1 MERSP
6 IEIVQNFLAG
16 RTDKNLIHELCAPD
30 VTYVSL
36 NYDNHDL
43 KKSMPWCGTSHGP
56 EAIFDVFSRVGQYW
70 TVDDFTS
77 QAIFG
82 EAEHVAVFGT
92 MTLTS
97 TVLQKTV
104 TTPFSMWCRVVQ
116 GKIQYMQFMED
127 TFATSS
133 SFRSG
138 GAWRFRSNPA
148 GGEVT
153 V

>member
-1 MERSP
+1 MAKTP
-6 IEIVQNFLAG
+6 IEIVQAFLEG
-16 RTDKNLIHELCAPD
+16 RLNPDRVNELCAPD

-36 NYDNHDL
+36 NYDNPDL

-56 EAIFDVFSRVGQYW
+56 KAVLDTFVRVGQYW
-70 TVDDFTS
+70 TVDEFQP
-77 QAIFG
+77 QAVFG
-82 EAEHVAVFGT
+82 NGEHVAVFGS

-97 TVLQKTV
+97 TVLGKTV
-104 TTPFSMWCRVVQ
+104 TSPFAIWSRVKD
-116 GKIQYMQFMED
+116 GKIHYMQFMED

-138 GAWRFRSNPA
+138 GEWKFRSNPA

-153 V
+153 A

>member
-1 MERSP
+1 MEPTP
-6 IEIVQNFLAG
+6 IEIVQSLLVG
-16 RTDKNLIHELCAPD
+16 RNEQEVFNNLCAPE

-36 NYDNHDL
+36 NYDNPDL
-43 KKSMPWCGTSHGP
+43 KKSMPWCGTSQGP
-56 EAIFDVFSRVGQYW
+56 KAIYDVFERVGQYW
-70 TVDDFTS
+70 RVDDFTP
-77 QAIFG
+77 QAVFG
-82 EAEHVAVFGT
+82 QGEHVAVFGS

-104 TTPFSMWCRVVQ
+104 TSPFAIWCRVVA
-116 GKIQYMQFMED
+116 GKIRYMQFMED

-138 GAWRFRSNPA
+138 GTWTFRSNPA

>member
-1 MERSP
+1 MERTP
-6 IEIVQNFLAG
+6 LETVKAFLAG
-16 RTDKNLIHELCAPD
+16 RNDEALVNELCAPD

-36 NYDNHDL
+36 NYQNPDL

-56 EAIFDVFSRVGQYW
+56 KAIFDVFREVGRYW
-70 TVDDFTS
+70 AVDDFTP
-77 QAIFG
+77 QGIFG
-82 EAEHVAVFGT
+82 DSEHVAVFGS

-97 TVLQKTV
+97 TVLRKTV
-104 TTPFSMWCRVVQ
+104 TTPFAIWCRVV
-116 GKIQYMQFMED
+116 KDRIQYMQFMED

-138 GAWRFRSNPA
+138 GSWQFRSNPA